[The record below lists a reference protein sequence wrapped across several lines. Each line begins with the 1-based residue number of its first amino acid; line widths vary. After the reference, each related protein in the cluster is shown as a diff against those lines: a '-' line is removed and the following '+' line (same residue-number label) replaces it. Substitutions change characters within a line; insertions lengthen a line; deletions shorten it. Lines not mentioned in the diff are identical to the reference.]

1 MELNLAM
8 GLPAGSTP
16 PIEKDLRLPSWPTLP
31 VADQITTGLEERR
44 LDLLALRMGY
54 ESQQAT
60 LRAAI
65 RAQFPKIN
73 LGATRARDTG
83 NVITTGYGVTIDLPI
98 FDRNQGRIAIER
110 TTRRQLFDEYV
121 NRVFESRAEIARILS
136 DMNSVKRRIAGLE
149 DSLPKLEQVTSAY
162 EKAFRSRGADIL
174 VYNEARNNLANR
186 RMEILSLER
195 DLAELG
201 VALEI
206 AAGRYFPNE
215 PAPIRKA
222 GK

>member
-1 MELNLAM
+1 
-8 GLPAGSTP
+8 
-16 PIEKDLRLPSWPTLP
+16 
-31 VADQITTGLEERR
+31 
-44 LDLLALRMGY
+44 
-54 ESQQAT
+54 
-60 LRAAI
+60 
-65 RAQFPKIN
+65 
-73 LGATRARDTG
+73 
-83 NVITTGYGVTIDLPI
+83 
-98 FDRNQGRIAIER
+98 
-110 TTRRQLFDEYV
+110 
-121 NRVFESRAEIARILS
+121 
-136 DMNSVKRRIAGLE
+136 MNSVKRRIAGLE